1 MDYLPLFHK
10 LKGQRVVV
18 VGGGEIALRKVR
30 LVHDAGALI
39 TLIAKDFCPDLL
51 AMHRSDTEQGGNTL
65 ELITAAYKHE
75 HLLHYPDA
83 VLVIAAT
90 NDAELNRQV
99 SEHAQSGN
107 MLSNVVD
114 DPGFSTVI
122 FPSIVDRSPI
132 QVAISSGGDAP
143 VLVRL
148 LRTRFESL
156 LPAGMAKL
164 GSLAGSFRER
174 VKAKFANG
182 ADRKAFWEEVFYG
195 PIAEQAYAN
204 NLDRAEQLLSDKLAN
219 TDEFKTGEVYLVGGG
234 PGDPDLLTF
243 KALRLMQQADI
254 VLYDRLVSKEVLNLV
269 RRDATRIYVGK
280 TAGDHPVTQENIN
293 QKLVDYALEG
303 NRVVRL
309 KGGDPFIFGRGGE
322 EIETLAEH
330 NIPFQVVPG
339 ITAASGCA
347 SYAGIP
353 LTHRDHAQS
362 VRFIAGHLRSG
373 RMDLNWTELVQPNQT
388 LVFYM
393 GLNGMET
400 ICEQLKQHGL
410 DATTPA
416 ALIEKGTSDRQQ
428 VFIGDLDSLPSI
440 VRSAGA
446 KAPTLIIV
454 GHVVSL
460 HDQLAWFKQSQNQLQ
475 GVIDKN
481 NAI

>member
-1 MDYLPLFHK
+1 MDYLPLFHN
-10 LKGQRVVV
+10 LKGRNIMV

-30 LVHDAGALI
+30 LVQEASAII
-39 TLIAKDFCPDLL
+39 TIVAKDFCPDLL
-51 AMHRSDTEQGGNTL
+51 AMDAADKKHGCNGLR
-65 ELITAAYKHE
+65 LITAAYE
-75 HLLHYPDA
+75 HQQMLDIPDI
-83 VLVIAAT
+83 VMVIAAT
-90 NDAELNRQV
+90 NDRDLNRLV
-99 SEHAQSGN
+99 SEHAQSAN
-107 MLSNVVD
+107 ILSNVVD

-132 QVAISSGGDAP
+132 QIAISSGGDAP

-148 LRTRFESL
+148 LRTKFEAL
-156 LPAGMAKL
+156 LPAGMSKL
-164 GSLAGSFRER
+164 GALAGSFRER
-174 VKAKFANG
+174 VKAKFSNG

-204 NLDRAEQLLSDKLAN
+204 NLDEAERLLTDKLDS
-219 TDEFKTGEVYLVGGG
+219 TDKFKTGEVYLVGGG

-254 VLYDRLVSKEVLNLV
+254 VLYDRLVSPEVLNLV
-269 RRDATRIYVGK
+269 RRDASRIYVGK
-280 TAGDHPVTQENIN
+280 TAGDHPVTQDNIN
-293 QKLVDYALEG
+293 QKLVEYALEG

-373 RMDLNWTELVQPNQT
+373 KMELNWPELVQPNQT

-393 GLNGMET
+393 GLSGMET
-400 ICEQLKQHGL
+400 ICQQLKDNGL
-410 DATTPA
+410 AADTPL
-416 ALIEKGTSDRQQ
+416 ALVEKGTTDNQR
-428 VFIGDLDSLPSI
+428 VFTGDLDTLPAI
-440 VRSAGA
+440 VRDSGA

-460 HDQLAWFKQSQNQLQ
+460 HNKLNWFNLK
-475 GVIDKN
+475 D
-481 NAI
+481 

>member
-1 MDYLPLFHK
+1 MDYLPLFHN
-10 LKGQRVVV
+10 LKGRNIMV

-30 LVHDAGALI
+30 LVQEASAII
-39 TLIAKDFCPDLL
+39 TIVAKDFCPDLL
-51 AMHRSDTEQGGNTL
+51 EMDAADKKHGCNGLR
-65 ELITAAYKHE
+65 LITAAYEQQHM
-75 HLLHYPDA
+75 LDIPDI
-83 VLVIAAT
+83 VMVIAAT
-90 NDAELNRQV
+90 NDRDLNRLV
-99 SEHAQSGN
+99 SEHAQDAN
-107 MLSNVVD
+107 ILSNVVD

-132 QVAISSGGDAP
+132 QIAISSGGDAP

-148 LRTRFESL
+148 LRTKFEAL
-156 LPAGMAKL
+156 LPAGMSKL
-164 GSLAGSFRER
+164 GALAGSFRER
-174 VKAKFANG
+174 VKAKFSNG

-204 NLDRAEQLLSDKLAN
+204 NLDEAERLLTDKLDN

-254 VLYDRLVSKEVLNLV
+254 VLYDRLVSPEVLNLV
-269 RRDATRIYVGK
+269 RRDASRIFVGK
-280 TAGDHPVTQENIN
+280 TAGDHPVSQENIN
-293 QKLVDYALEG
+293 QKLVEYALEG

-373 RMDLNWTELVQPNQT
+373 KMDLNWPELVQPNQT

-393 GLNGMET
+393 GLSGMET
-400 ICEQLKQHGL
+400 ICEKLKDHGL
-410 DATTPA
+410 AADTPA
-416 ALIEKGTSDRQQ
+416 ALVEKGTTEDQRL
-428 VFIGDLDSLPSI
+428 FTGDLDSLPGI
-440 VRSAGA
+440 VRESGA

-460 HDQLAWFKQSQNQLQ
+460 HSKLAWFNLKEQ
-475 GVIDKN
+475 DK
-481 NAI
+481 

>member
-1 MDYLPLFHK
+1 MDYLPLFHN
-10 LKGQRVVV
+10 LKGRNILVI
-18 VGGGEIALRKVR
+18 GGGEIALRKVR
-30 LVHDAGALI
+30 LVQEASAII
-39 TLIAKDFCPDLL
+39 TIVAKDFCPDLL
-51 AMHRSDTEQGGNTL
+51 EMDTQDKKHGCNGL
-65 ELITAAYKHE
+65 VLITAGYE
-75 HLLHYPDA
+75 HQHMLDLPNI
-83 VLVIAAT
+83 VMVIAAT
-90 NDAELNRQV
+90 NDRDLNRLV
-99 SEHAQSGN
+99 SEHAQAAN
-107 MLSNVVD
+107 ILSNVVD
-114 DPGFSTVI
+114 DPKFSTVI
-122 FPSIVDRSPI
+122 FPFIVDRSPI
-132 QVAISSGGDAP
+132 QIAISSGGDAP

-148 LRTRFESL
+148 LRTRFEAL
-156 LPAGMAKL
+156 LPAGMSKL
-164 GSLAGSFRER
+164 GSLAGSFRKR
-174 VKAKFANG
+174 VKAKFSNG

-204 NLDRAEQLLSDKLAN
+204 NLDEAERLLAHKLES

-280 TAGDHPVTQENIN
+280 TAGDHPVTQDNIN

-322 EIETLAEH
+322 EIETLTEH
-330 NIPFQVVPG
+330 GIPFQVVPG

-373 RMDLNWTELVQPNQT
+373 KMDLNWPELVQPNQT

-400 ICEQLKQHGL
+400 ICQQLKKHGL
-410 DATTPA
+410 DSATPT

-428 VFIGDLDSLPSI
+428 VFVGDLDTLPGI
-440 VRSAGA
+440 VRDAGA
-446 KAPTLIIV
+446 RAPTLIIV
-454 GHVVSL
+454 GTVVSL
-460 HDQLAWFKQSQNQLQ
+460 HTKLAWFNNPNNK
-475 GVIDKN
+475 IDGTINKN
-481 NAI
+481 NDV

>member
-1 MDYLPLFHK
+1 MDFLPLFHN
-10 LKGQRVVV
+10 LKGRNVLV

-30 LVHDAGALI
+30 LVQEASAII
-39 TLIAKDFCPDLL
+39 TIVAKDFCPDLL
-51 AMHRSDTEQGGNTL
+51 AMDAADKEHGCNGLR
-65 ELITAAYKHE
+65 LITAAYEQQHM
-75 HLLHYPDA
+75 LDVPDA

-90 NDAELNRQV
+90 NDRDLNRLV
-99 SEHAQSGN
+99 SEHAQSAN
-107 MLSNVVD
+107 ILSNVVD

-132 QVAISSGGDAP
+132 QIAISSGGDAP

-148 LRTRFESL
+148 LRTKFEAL
-156 LPAGMAKL
+156 LPAGMSKL
-164 GSLAGSFRER
+164 GALAGSFRER
-174 VKAKFANG
+174 VKAKFSSG

-204 NLDRAEQLLSDKLAN
+204 NLDEAERLLAEKLEN
-219 TDEFKTGEVYLVGGG
+219 SDEFKTGEVYLVGGG

-254 VLYDRLVSKEVLNLV
+254 VLYDRLVSPEVLNLV
-269 RRDATRIYVGK
+269 RRDATRIFVGK

-322 EIETLAEH
+322 EIETLAAH

-353 LTHRDHAQS
+353 LTHRDYAQS

-373 RMDLNWTELVQPNQT
+373 KMDLNWPELVQPNQT

-393 GLNGMET
+393 GLSGMET
-400 ICEQLKQHGL
+400 ICQQLKDHGL
-410 DATTPA
+410 AEDTPV
-416 ALIEKGTSDRQQ
+416 ALVEKGTTDNQR
-428 VFIGDLDSLPSI
+428 VFVGDLNNLPQVVRDS
-440 VRSAGA
+440 GA

-460 HDQLAWFKQSQNQLQ
+460 HNKLAWFNL
-475 GVIDKN
+475 N
-481 NAI
+481 H